1 MISVDV
7 SLFIQIA
14 NFLFLIWVL
23 NVILYRPIRG
33 IIRQRKEK
41 FDNLE
46 QGITSSHKDAEEKKA
61 SFALGIKEAR
71 ARGMREKEAMIEAAQ
86 EEEKKI
92 LDQLSRKAQADLAQ
106 MREKVSQEAETVR
119 KTLEKEVDS
128 FAEAISYKILGRA
141 VQ

>member
-7 SLFIQIA
+7 SLLIQIA

-23 NVILYRPIRG
+23 NIILYRPIRG
-33 IIRQRKEK
+33 IIRQRKER
-41 FDNLE
+41 FETLE
-46 QGITSSHKDAEEKKA
+46 QGINTSHRNAEEKKA
-61 SFALGIKEAR
+61 SFTQGIRDAR
-71 ARGMREKEAMIEAAQ
+71 AKGMREKESLIEAAQ

-92 LDQLSRKAQADLAQ
+92 LESLNQKALADLAR

-119 KTLEKEVDS
+119 KALEKEVDT
-128 FAEAISYKILGRA
+128 FAEAISQKILGRA

>member
-23 NVILYRPIRG
+23 NIILYRPIRG

-41 FDNLE
+41 FEKLE
-46 QGITSSHKDAEEKKA
+46 QGITSSHQDAEEKKA

-71 ARGMREKEAMIEAAQ
+71 ARGMKEKEAMVEAAQ

-92 LDQLSRKAQADLAQ
+92 LDKLNRKAQADLAQ

>member
-7 SLFIQIA
+7 SLLIQIA

-23 NVILYRPIRG
+23 NIILYRPIRG

-41 FDNLE
+41 FEKLE
-46 QGITSSHKDAEEKKA
+46 QGITSSHHDAEEKKA

-92 LDQLSRKAQADLAQ
+92 LDKLNRKAQADLAQ

-119 KTLEKEVDS
+119 KTLEKEVGS